1 MPSVQS
7 SEHGLEREV
16 RVYIPCNRIGLN
28 ETFENMAE
36 VTTVVVAT
44 PTEPVPTTPV
54 LGPVLPSGVYR
65 VPSVSLV
72 HCALCRSLLRPPLGG
87 PPGVIPSL
95 DDAVLEWVQGVPR
108 ASHALCFDRVWA
120 PVLMA
125 RRAFLPPELYA
136 GMVPEDQARVRQA
149 LESGRELDKILHLAP
164 SLRCTGL
171 FSVDFTSAT
180 YTVQATD
187 KYSDLSR
194 MTAVP
199 RFPLEYWYDAYTLV
213 KLAND
218 TVPFFASKARAALTA
233 LVSDDAQ
240 LWFWY
245 DETAEAK
252 SHPPLWVIARIR
264 ADRLKPELL
273 PRKADQVPFQQL
285 YQDQQRDQDLNT
297 IFQRL
302 AKVVLDRLELF
313 GLNAAITCLPWT
325 HRLHLYPLPNNQAF
339 AVAVNVQYDTYDLKP
354 GTPGISVVFGPAR
367 SQAHL
372 VLEAA
377 TPDEQ
382 RQRNILYH
390 VPPGPS
396 SASYFADLKARA
408 L

>member
-1 MPSVQS
+1 M
-7 SEHGLEREV
+7 
-16 RVYIPCNRIGLN
+16 YIPWNTL
-28 ETFENMAE
+28 FLVFLHKKPQQNMASE
-36 VTTVVVAT
+36 ASTTSVVAT
-44 PTEPVPTTPV
+44 VAAEAIPV
-54 LGPVLPSGVYR
+54 LGPVVPTGVYR

-87 PPGVIPSL
+87 PPGVPGL

-108 ASHALCFDRVWA
+108 VSHAVCFDRMWA
-120 PVLMA
+120 PVLMT
-125 RRAFLPPELYA
+125 RRAFLPPELYS
-136 GMVPEDQARVRQA
+136 GMASEDQARVRQA

-194 MTAVP
+194 LTATP

-218 TVPFFASKARAALTA
+218 TIPFFASKARAALTA
-233 LVSDDAQ
+233 MVSDDVQ

-245 DETAEAK
+245 DETADATT
-252 SHPPLWVIARIR
+252 HPPLWVVARIR
-264 ADRLKPELL
+264 TERLKPDLL
-273 PRKADQVPFQQL
+273 PRKADQVTFQQL
-285 YQDQQRDQDLNT
+285 YQDQQRDPELNVV
-297 IFQRL
+297 FQRL
-302 AKVVLDRLELF
+302 ARDVLKRLELF
-313 GLNAAITCLPWT
+313 GLDAAITCLPWT
-325 HRLHLYPLPNNQAF
+325 HRLHLYPMPNHQAF
-339 AVAVNVQYDTYDLKP
+339 AIAVNVQYDTYDLKP
-354 GTPGISVVFGPAR
+354 GTPGISILFGPAR

-372 VLEAA
+372 VLEAE

-396 SASYFADLKARA
+396 ALSYLADLKARA